1 MKAIRRTV
9 TASFGTDQATG
20 QPITTCEWID
30 RLAPRAWAVIAAGT
44 CSTYGGVQAMESNPT
59 GCMGLPDYL
68 GWQWR
73 SKAGIPMVCVPG
85 CPVQPDNSWRRCCIY
100 SIWLRGRA
108 PMIPLD
114 EALRHTW
121 LFGRTLHEGLRS
133 RRLLRAGAVRG
144 RVWIAALHREARM
157 LGTGGAVQCGQ
168 AGLDGGRWRMPPTSA
183 ASALDARCRDF
194 QTSLCRSWIS
204 RPALCCLPPPFRPTG
219 GLFMRCGGL
228 RRLR

>member
-44 CSTYGGVQAMESNPT
+44 CSTYGEVHAMESNPT

-85 CPVQPDNSWRRCCIY
+85 CPVQPDNFMETLLY
-100 SIWLRGRA
+100 LLHMAAGRA

-114 EALRHTW
+114 EALRPTW
-121 LFGRTLHEGLRS
+121 LFGRTLMKAAIAAATTS
-133 RRLLRAGAVRG
+133 RRSSRKSMDR
-144 RVWIAALHREARM
+144 RF
-157 LGTGGAVQCGQ
+157 
-168 AGLDGGRWRMPPTSA
+168 
-183 ASALDARCRDF
+183 AS
-194 QTSLCRSWIS
+194 
-204 RPALCCLPPPFRPTG
+204 
-219 GLFMRCGGL
+219 
-228 RRLR
+228 